1 MVNRSYRPVK
11 PEAIMQQPF
20 AAQPHRP
27 SSDEP
32 PFLNPRPRISV
43 VPIFDGHQ
51 CVIVDDFLLNPM
63 ELVDHA
69 SGNHAQFE
77 DDPRNYYPGPEMQI
91 GGAFAA
97 CLRDAFLQH
106 ARTPLKARRVTNM
119 MSRMSLV
126 TRGPDEV
133 LPAQRLPHRDI
144 DGLPDG
150 EGAAAMVLYLFQ
162 DERFGGT
169 SFFKPTVAPAEIT
182 ALLDELRRQELAGE
196 TPASDVPPTYAIGSS
211 RYFEKVLTVAP
222 RYNRA
227 IFYDGRLYHSG
238 DLHTPELMVND
249 PRTGRLTVNA
259 FFRVRM
265 AAA

>member
-1 MVNRSYRPVK
+1 M
-11 PEAIMQQPF
+11 
-20 AAQPHRP
+20 PHTLA
-27 SSDEP
+27 SP
-32 PFLNPRPRISV
+32 PPPLSPLPGADLPLLNPHPRISV
-43 VPIFDGHQ
+43 VPIFDDHQ
-51 CVIVDDFLLNPM
+51 CIVVDDFLLDPA
-63 ELVDHA
+63 ELVEHA
-69 SGNHAQFE
+69 ASSHAAFR
-77 DDPRNYYPGPEMQI
+77 DDPRNYYPGPEMPI
-91 GGAFAA
+91 GGIFALR
-97 CLRDAFLQH
+97 LRDAFLQH
-106 ARTPLKARRVTNM
+106 ARGPLGARRVHNM

-126 TRGPDEV
+126 TRRPDEV

-144 DGLPDG
+144 DGLPPG

-169 SFFKPTVAPAEIT
+169 SFFRPTVSPDEI
-182 ALLDELRRQELAGE
+182 AAMLQALRRQELAGE
-196 TPASDVPPTYAIGSS
+196 TPPSDGPPTYAIASS
-211 RYFEKVLTVAP
+211 RCFEKVLTIPP

-249 PRTGRLTVNA
+249 PRAGRLTVNA